1 MKRRTIQNDPIA
13 TAERDRGLVVP
24 IRIFMNAVDPTT
36 PESGGTVES
45 EHGNPSRAA
54 RG

>member
-1 MKRRTIQNDPIA
+1 MKRRSIQNDPIT

-24 IRIFMNAVDPTT
+24 IRIFMNAVEPAPPAGDLAADADPGAH
-36 PESGGTVES
+36 P
-45 EHGNPSRAA
+45 RAD